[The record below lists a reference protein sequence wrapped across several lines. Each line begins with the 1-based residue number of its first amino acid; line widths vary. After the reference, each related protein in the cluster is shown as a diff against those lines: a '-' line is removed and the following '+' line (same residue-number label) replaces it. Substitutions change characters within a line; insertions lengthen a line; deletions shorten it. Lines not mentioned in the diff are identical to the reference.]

1 HISDNMIDP
10 FQPCAHPRERARA
23 SPPATIAATSTFT
36 AAICASQNYHP
47 ELISARPPRLFTLTF
62 FTLTSGAA
70 MMICDRRTVLALVG
84 SVVFVGTAVAKHNH
98 NNGQQLVGNKLGTN
112 GKHEIHKVGEHT
124 VSVQIENKKVA
135 GVSVTHRTKG
145 NVAVKKYK
153 TNKKMA
159 QGSEIDAPAET
170 NGHLVQLADYQV
182 AQAIVYIGYS
192 FFDGIDEQIYWF
204 PAEMVVDP
212 FTGAVDYVP
221 LA

>member
-1 HISDNMIDP
+1 
-10 FQPCAHPRERARA
+10 
-23 SPPATIAATSTFT
+23 
-36 AAICASQNYHP
+36 
-47 ELISARPPRLFTLTF
+47 
-62 FTLTSGAA
+62 

-84 SVVFVGTAVAKHNH
+84 SVVFVGTALAKHNH
-98 NNGQQLVGNKLGTN
+98 NNGQQLVGNKLNTN

-153 TNKKMA
+153 TTKKMA
-159 QGSEIDAPAET
+159 QGNDIDAPVET
-170 NGHLVQLADYQV
+170 NGSLVRRADYQV

-192 FFDGIDEQIYWF
+192 FFDGVDEQIYWF

-212 FTGAVDYVP
+212 FTGAVEYVP
-221 LA
+221 LT